1 MWGVAYGGVSAA
13 LQIWMMK
20 ASPNAI
26 EVVTSLFVATF
37 NIGIAPG
44 LFAGGR
50 VVDHFGLHSKYIAGS
65 KSPRYRPVFLAGDPV
80 MLLAIRRNDE
90 GGFRVGVGDVNE
102 VITWLPNPRL
112 ARASGE

>member
-1 MWGVAYGGVSAA
+1 MWGVAYGGVSVA

-37 NIGIAPG
+37 NIGIALG

-50 VVDHFGLHSKYIAGS
+50 VVDHFGLHSNI
-65 KSPRYRPVFLAGDPV
+65 
-80 MLLAIRRNDE
+80 LLAASLPAIGLFFLRAIRSCFLRS
-90 GGFRVGVGDVNE
+90 VGMTKE
-102 VITWLPNPRL
+102 
-112 ARASGE
+112 ASE